1 MKAMI
6 LAAGRGLRLR
16 PLTDNTPKPLIPV
29 ADKPLIVHQVLK
41 LAKIGIKEIVINV
54 SYQAKQIIASL
65 GDGRAYGVKIDYS
78 FEPTALETGGGICQA
93 LSILGPNPFM
103 VLSTDIWTDYPL
115 EQLLSH
121 SLNKSTLAHLILVN
135 NPSFHPQGDFHLIQN
150 SLLSLDGT
158 STKFTFASLG
168 IYHPDL
174 FVNKS
179 GTFPLSSLLYEYI
192 AEKKI
197 TGECYKGLWFN
208 IGTPTELERLNAY
221 LAQKSKKSL

>member
-16 PLTDNTPKPLIPV
+16 PLTDSTPKPLIPI
-29 ADKPLIVHQVLK
+29 ADKPLILHQVLR
-41 LAKIGIKEIVINV
+41 LAKIGIKEIVINI
-54 SYQAKQIIASL
+54 SYQAKQIIEAL
-65 GDGRAYGVKIDYS
+65 GDGRAYGVRINYS

-93 LSILGPNPFM
+93 LSILGPNPFI
-103 VLSTDIWTDYPL
+103 VLSADIWTDFPL
-115 EQLLSH
+115 EHLFSR
-121 SLNKSTLAHLILVN
+121 SLNKVTLAHLILVD

-150 SLLSLDGT
+150 NLLSLDGT
-158 STKFTFASLG
+158 SAKFTFASVG

-174 FVNKS
+174 FENKS

-197 TGECYKGLWFN
+197 TGEYYKGLWFN
-208 IGTPTELERLNAY
+208 IGTPTELERLHAY
-221 LAQKSKKSL
+221 LAQKK